1 MEIISSF
8 KKETSGVS
16 GFNCQQASVAG
27 NMIFSVVS
35 AFYTGDR
42 IEEKAHWYDNDIE
55 LARFDKLVASR
66 KEYLDILPSLGENWI
81 SGNSFLPSRV
91 VIEKSK
97 KLLDEFNSYLVRK
110 KQQRAHIDVP
120 KLVMGPIPAGGIGI
134 EFHVNSENALYVSIL
149 NNNTVEIELKR
160 FDFYSAI
167 EPTDP
172 NRGVI
177 ADYELLAS
185 TNRNSGWGNSL
196 PILQSDDASQR
207 SNRYPY
213 KSF

>member
-1 MEIISSF
+1 MEIISRF
-8 KKETSGVS
+8 TKETSGVS
-16 GFNCQQASVAG
+16 RFNCQQTSVAG
-27 NMIFSVVS
+27 NMFFSVVS
-35 AFYTGDR
+35 GFNTGDG
-42 IEEKAHWYDNDIE
+42 IEEKTRWYDIE
-55 LARFDKLVASR
+55 LARFDQLVAFR
-66 KEYLDILPSLGENWI
+66 KEYLDMLPSLGENWI
-81 SGNSFLPSRV
+81 SGNSFLPSRA

-110 KQQRAHIDVP
+110 KQQRAQIDVP
-120 KLVMGPIPAGGIGI
+120 KLVMGPIPAGGMGI

-167 EPTDP
+167 EPADL

-177 ADYELLAS
+177 ADYELLAG

-196 PILQSDDASQR
+196 PIL
-207 SNRYPY
+207 
-213 KSF
+213 